1 MTTPTDD
8 KQLDIA
14 AQLAQLDSSDIPEIE
29 LPEPVSAEPVASK
42 APEVAKT
49 TVNEEIV
56 IDDTPKPEVP
66 VASESLLATADVSET
81 PDTSTNEVQETDTI
95 IVPERKQQH
104 VTITDRVS
112 FEGELEPEDE
122 KICLPSNFDAETL
135 KTLESLP
142 NVDLLSS
149 DQGRRWTETV
159 NQGLNNTTFN
169 SGFIPTLEEEDAD
182 FGQCVDFNGQP
193 LDGRQVRFKQTE
205 GQSLKGE
212 RAALRMMKHRG
223 IGTIFQTPLWHTG
236 IWLTLKA
243 PSENELIELNR
254 IITSDKIEMGRH
266 TYGLAFSNI
275 MSYTTDRLVEFA
287 LDHLYDTTLKTS
299 DIPEGGL
306 KSIINSQDYPALV
319 WGLVCT
325 MYPKGFQFSRACTNN
340 PEKCTHMTNE
350 VLNLAKISWVNR
362 AALTD
367 WQKTHMSSRSS
378 NSRDIASIRRY
389 QEELKKIQK
398 RVVKFDEG
406 DDGEYSITLK
416 TPTLAEF
423 IDAGHRW
430 IGDTVSYVDE
440 TLGRDVSDKERNIFI
455 TRHSQATAMRQYNHW
470 IDSIE
475 FAGNIIDDRETIEET
490 LNVLSSDNES
500 RNGFMEEI
508 MKYIHSSTINVI
520 GIPVYDCPKCGQTQ
534 SPDITLSAF
543 KNIIPLDVNQLFFGL
558 VSRRL
563 TKVMQR

>member
-1 MTTPTDD
+1 MTTPTDANQEAIA
-8 KQLDIA
+8 KVLAELDPA
-14 AQLAQLDSSDIPEIE
+14 AIPEIE
-29 LPEPVSAEPVASK
+29 LTTQTAEPSPSVVITEPVGVFD
-42 APEVAKT
+42 
-49 TVNEEIV
+49 NQEEV
-56 IDDTPKPEVP
+56 IDDAPPAAITKTPEPASKTVENSVAETKP
-66 VASESLLATADVSET
+66 S
-81 PDTSTNEVQETDTI
+81 QETDKI
-95 IVPERKQQH
+95 IIPERKQQH
-104 VTITDRVS
+104 VIITDKIS
-112 FEGELEPEDE
+112 IDGELESEDD
-122 KICLPSNFDAETL
+122 KICLPSHFDEETL
-135 KTLESLP
+135 HTLQSLP
-142 NVDLLSS
+142 NVDILSS
-149 DQGRRWTETV
+149 AQGRQWTETV
-159 NQGLNNTTFN
+159 NQGLSNSTFN
-169 SGFIPTLEEEDAD
+169 STFVPTLEEEDAE
-182 FGQCVDFNGQP
+182 FAQSVDFNGQP

-254 IITSDKIEMGRH
+254 VITNDKIEMGRH

-275 MSYTTDRLVEFA
+275 MSYTTDRLVDFA
-287 LDHLYDTTLKTS
+287 IDHLYDTSLKTS

-306 KSIINSQDYPALV
+306 KSLINSQDYPALL

-340 PEKCTHMTNE
+340 PEKCTHITNE
-350 VLNLAKISWVNR
+350 ILNLAKISWVNR

-398 RVVKFDEG
+398 RVIKFDEG
-406 DDGEYSITLK
+406 GDGEYSITLK
-416 TPTLAEF
+416 TPTLTEF

-430 IGDTVSYVDE
+430 IGDTVAYVDE
-440 TLGRDVSDKERNIFI
+440 SLGRDASDKERNIFI
-455 TRHSQATAMRQYNHW
+455 TRHSQATAMRQYIHW

-490 LNVLSSDNES
+490 LNVLSSDNNA

-508 MKYIHSSTINVI
+508 VKYIHSSTINVI
-520 GIPVYDCPKCGQTQ
+520 GIPVYDCPKCAATQT
-534 SPDITLSAF
+534 PDITLPAF
-543 KNIIPLDVNQLFFGL
+543 KNIIPLDVNQLFFAL